1 MTASAKNSSAEA
13 SSAAPAA
20 PKAKTSSSHRAAPS
34 QASARKK
41 ETRKTPHAASGG
53 TSVSM
58 SKKAAD
64 GGLDALGSAAGLSS
78 GDLFARNLSVMSVA
92 HVARGVGF
100 DAVQKSAADA
110 LTEILAKCKQSL
122 QYYW

>member
-1 MTASAKNSSAEA
+1 MDVPVDRPAV
-13 SSAAPAA
+13 APAA
-20 PKAKTSSSHRAAPS
+20 PKAKASTPSSSTHRS
-34 QASARKK
+34 ASSHSSSRKK
-41 ETRKTPHAASGG
+41 EARKTLHAASSG

-64 GGLDALGSAAGLSS
+64 GLDGGAAGLSS

-92 HVARGVGF
+92 HIARGVGF

-110 LTEILAKCKQSL
+110 LTEILAK
-122 QYYW
+122 

>member
-1 MTASAKNSSAEA
+1 MAAGAKSSATEA
-13 SSAAPAA
+13 P
-20 PKAKTSSSHRAAPS
+20 PKAKAAPSSAPHRAAS
-34 QASARKK
+34 SHAAARKK
-41 ETRKTPHAASGG
+41 EARKASHGPQTSG

-78 GDLFARNLSVMSVA
+78 GDLFARNLSVMCVA

-100 DAVQKSAADA
+100 DAVHKSAADA
-110 LTEILAKCKQSL
+110 LTEILAKCMQ
-122 QYYW
+122 

>member
-1 MTASAKNSSAEA
+1 MVTASTPASGAAGAPTPTKAKSAA
-13 SSAAPAA
+13 SSQAA
-20 PKAKTSSSHRAAPS
+20 
-34 QASARKK
+34 ARKK
-41 ETRKTPHAASGG
+41 EARKAPHATPGG

-58 SKKAAD
+58 SKKAD
-64 GGLDALGSAAGLSS
+64 GGGVDALGGAAGLSS

-110 LTEILAKCKQSL
+110 LTEILAKCT
-122 QYYW
+122 